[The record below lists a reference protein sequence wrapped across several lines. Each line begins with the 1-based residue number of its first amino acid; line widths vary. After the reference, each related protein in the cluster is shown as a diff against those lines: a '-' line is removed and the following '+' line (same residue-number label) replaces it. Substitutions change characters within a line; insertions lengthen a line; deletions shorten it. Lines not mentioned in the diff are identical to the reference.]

1 MSLLTTTAEGLL
13 RPEVVYSLVV
23 QPTQAASV
31 AYQTATTVPITSTSL
46 RVPRIES
53 DVQAKFTAEGA
64 EIDTSDA
71 VVSEIDCVPTKLAAL
86 TRISNELASDSSPFA
101 AEVVGQSIARS
112 MSRVVDQAWFAAA
125 TTNGP
130 AGLESLVGHGAQTVT
145 VTGSLVDLDP
155 FLEAQS
161 LIEQAGGVCTSFA
174 ADARTVLALSKLR
187 KFTGD
192 SESNEPLLSAGDA
205 TQPTRR
211 VIAGVPIF
219 PVIAGVIP
227 VGQVWAVDK
236 SKVLLVER
244 AGATLEVDRS
254 VGFTSDS
261 LYVRSTLRV
270 GMAYPH
276 PASVVRIVSGGS

>member
-1 MSLLTTTAEGLL
+1 MSLLTTSAESLL
-13 RPEVVYSLVV
+13 RPETVYKLVV

-31 AYQTATTVPITSTSL
+31 AYRTATTVPITSTSL
-46 RVPRIES
+46 RVPYLS
-53 DVQAKFTAEGA
+53 ADVQAKFTQEGE

-71 VVSEIDCVPTKLAAL
+71 TVDEIDCVPTKLAAL
-86 TRISNELASDSSPFA
+86 SRISNELAADSSPFA
-101 AEVVGQSIARS
+101 AQVVGDSIARS
-112 MSRVVDQAWFAAA
+112 MSRVVDSAWFSAS
-125 TTNGP
+125 TTHGP
-130 AGLESLVGHGAQTVT
+130 AGLESLVGTCQTVT
-145 VTGSLVDLDP
+145 VDGSLVDLDP

-174 ADARTVLALSKLR
+174 ADAATVLALSKLR

-192 SESNEPLLSAGDA
+192 SESNEPLLSSGDA
-205 TQPTRR
+205 TAPTRR
-211 VIAGVPIF
+211 VIAGTPIY
-219 PVIAGVIP
+219 PVVSGVIP
-227 VGQVWAVDK
+227 VGQVWAVDQ

-261 LYVRSTLRV
+261 VYVRSTLRV
-270 GMAYPH
+270 GFAYPH